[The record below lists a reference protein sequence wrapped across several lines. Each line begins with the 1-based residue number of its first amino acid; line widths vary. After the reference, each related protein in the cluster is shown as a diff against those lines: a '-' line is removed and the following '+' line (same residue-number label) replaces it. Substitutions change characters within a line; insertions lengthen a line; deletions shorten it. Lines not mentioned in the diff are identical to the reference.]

1 MDIWAQMSTMHLLWF
16 IEHIT
21 FSITRFVEK
30 VYIIYNTYYYVK
42 STCAVY
48 FCNGAQRYEQ
58 FLQIGW
64 LYRALIL
71 IGLAL
76 SSEHL
81 CVFSLCGAIY
91 IFF

>member
-1 MDIWAQMSTMHLLWF
+1 MGTNVNNALIMVYRAYYFQYYEICRKGLHYIQYLLLCE
-16 IEHIT
+16 INL
-21 FSITRFVEK
+21 FS
-30 VYIIYNTYYYVK
+30 
-42 STCAVY
+42 AVY